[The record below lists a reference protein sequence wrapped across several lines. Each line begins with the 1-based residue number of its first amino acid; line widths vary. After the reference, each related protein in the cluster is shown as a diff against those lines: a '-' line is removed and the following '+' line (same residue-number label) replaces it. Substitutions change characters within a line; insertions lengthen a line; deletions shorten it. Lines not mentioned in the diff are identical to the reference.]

1 MCQLKEV
8 GSDGGGGGDESDD
21 ECGGG
26 GGGAREGAW
35 SAADKGGE
43 CEPGSYKH
51 AMRLG
56 E

>member
-1 MCQLKEV
+1 V
-8 GSDGGGGGDESDD
+8 GSDGGGGDETDD
-21 ECGGG
+21 ECGDGG
-26 GGGAREGAW
+26 GSKLREGAW
-35 SAADKGGE
+35 SAADKGAE

>member
-1 MCQLKEV
+1 M

-21 ECGGG
+21 ECGEWWREQAKGRG
-26 GGGAREGAW
+26 LERRQVKGA
-35 SAADKGGE
+35 E